1 MKQNEP
7 NPRLPVWE
15 KMSPG
20 ELAQVLHALLR
31 KHPDLKPEAE
41 AIAVDLVSSSSVED
55 TAEQV
60 LDAVT
65 ALDLDSLNDRA
76 GSHSWGYVEPTEA
89 AWELLEEAVQDV
101 IADMKRRMDLGLET
115 AAETICLGIVVG
127 LHKAKNVV
135 SDGPLAWAEDF
146 PAEAACNAVAE
157 LLRMCPAED
166 RKAVHDRLMEA
177 LASLVPDWRKT
188 IARAADRASK

>member
-7 NPRLPVWE
+7 NPRLPCGRRCL
-15 KMSPG
+15 PG

-31 KHPDLKPEAE
+31 KHPESETRGLE
-41 AIAVDLVSSSSVED
+41 AIAVHLVVLLPRSED

-89 AWELLEEAVQDV
+89 AWELLR
-101 IADMKRRMDLGLET
+101 KPSRMSSPT
-115 AAETICLGIVVG
+115 
-127 LHKAKNVV
+127 
-135 SDGPLAWAEDF
+135 
-146 PAEAACNAVAE
+146 
-157 LLRMCPAED
+157 
-166 RKAVHDRLMEA
+166 
-177 LASLVPDWRKT
+177 
-188 IARAADRASK
+188 